1 MNKRRVVVTG
11 IGAVTPNG
19 NNVDEFWHALIN
31 GQSGIGEITQFD
43 SSEHTVKIAGEV
55 SDFNPESFL
64 EPREIRKL
72 DRFAQ
77 FALMAT
83 NEAVINAQIDWETF
97 DRDRVGVIYG
107 TGVGGIKTLEEQQN
121 VLLARSPRRV
131 SPQFVPKMIA
141 NIAASQI
148 AIRWGL
154 MGPNQTIVSACA
166 SGTDAVGIA
175 FRLIQYG
182 DVDVVVSGGAE
193 TSITP
198 LTIAGFANM
207 KALSSRNE
215 NPQEASRPFDLDRD
229 GFVLGEGAGT
239 LILEALDHALDRN
252 ATILAEV
259 AGYGATDDA
268 FHITQP
274 HKAGAVKAMSKA
286 LRNAQKRPEDV
297 QYINAHGTST
307 LFNDKNESEAIKE
320 VFGNSAQKVKI
331 SSTKSMIG
339 HLLGA
344 SGAVEA
350 IASIKTIISNTIHP
364 TINYTTPDPECDL
377 NYVPNK
383 AIEHQVD
390 TAISNSFGF
399 GGHNAVLVL
408 TRWNPED

>member
-1 MNKRRVVVTG
+1 MNKRRVVITG

-19 NNVDEFWHALIN
+19 NNVDEFWNALIN
-31 GQSGIGEITQFD
+31 GQSGIGKITQFD

-83 NEAVINAQIDWETF
+83 NEAIINAQIDWETF

-175 FRLIQYG
+175 YRLIQY
-182 DVDVVVSGGAE
+182 DDADVVVSGGAE

-239 LILEALDHALDRN
+239 LILEELNHALARN

-274 HKAGAVKAMSKA
+274 HKAGAVKAISKA

-350 IASIKTIISNTIHP
+350 IASIKTILSNTIHP

-377 NYVPNK
+377 NYVPK
-383 AIEHQVD
+383 EAIEYQVD

>member
-11 IGAVTPNG
+11 LGAVTPNG
-19 NNVDEFWHALIN
+19 NNVDEFWDALVQ
-31 GQSGIGEITQFD
+31 GRSGIGEITQFD
-43 SSEHTVKIAGEV
+43 SSEHSAKIAGEV
-55 SDFNPESFL
+55 SNFNPETIL

-77 FALMAT
+77 FAIMAT
-83 NEAVINAQIDWETF
+83 NEALTTAQIDLDAF
-97 DRDRVGVIYG
+97 DLDRMGVIYG
-107 TGVGGIKTLEEQQN
+107 TGVGGIKTLEEQHI
-121 VLLARSPRRV
+121 VLQTRGPRRV

-141 NIAASQI
+141 NIAASQV
-148 AIRWGL
+148 AIRWGF

-166 SGTDAVGIA
+166 SGTDAVGLA
-175 FRLIQYG
+175 FRLIQFG
-182 DVDVVVSGGAE
+182 DADAMITGGSE

-198 LTIAGFANM
+198 LTIAGFTNM
-207 KALSSRNE
+207 KALSTSNE
-215 NPQEASRPFDLDRD
+215 KPEEASRPFDLDRD

-239 LILEALDHALDRN
+239 LILEELEHALGRN

-259 AGYGATDDA
+259 VGYGSTDDA

-274 HKAGAVKAMSKA
+274 DRDGAAKAMSKA
-286 LRNAQKRPEDV
+286 LKDAGKGPEDI

-307 LFNDKNESEAIKE
+307 QYNDKNESSAIRL
-320 VFGNSAQKVKI
+320 VFGQYADKLKI

-339 HLLGA
+339 HLLGG

-350 IASIKTIISNTIHP
+350 IASIKTILTNTIHP

-377 NYVPNK
+377 DYVPRK
-383 AIEHQVD
+383 AIEYNVN
-390 TAISNSFGF
+390 TVMSNSFGF

-408 TRWNPED
+408 NSWNSK